1 MEDVA
6 EVLLNI
12 VVAGMHENPDFT
24 YDLNGRHCIL
34 KRLVLCGQRKDAE
47 RLAMSSPVWMLSHTL
62 MLNTASLDLLQVIE
76 DTPEATHSETLEAMR
91 QPMRILGA
99 LLGGPTFRSLR
110 KYSHNT
116 LSAARPDWQ

>member
-12 VVAGMHENPDFT
+12 VVAGMHENLDFT

-34 KRLVLCGQRKDAE
+34 KRLVLCGQRKDVK

-76 DTPEATHSETLEAMR
+76 DAPEAAYYETLVAMDE
-91 QPMRILGA
+91 PMRILG
-99 LLGGPTFRSLR
+99 
-110 KYSHNT
+110 H
-116 LSAARPDWQ
+116 